1 MKISHLPRIDL
12 RYWAAIFLASV
23 FGTNMG
29 DLYANE
35 SGLGIGLGLAVLAVL
50 TALVFLAER
59 FEDLHHEIWYWL
71 VIVIIRTGA
80 TNIADWLAYS
90 ARVPA
95 PLLVG
100 GLAAFIA
107 LFAWWGARRIR
118 AAGLPQTNAGYWLA
132 MLGAGVFGT
141 VVGDMFQHSIGA
153 GVAAIGLSVLYVVVL
168 RLLGA
173 SVAKSAAVY
182 WSIVVIARTAGTAVG
197 DWLAESE
204 SLHIGLPLATLIT
217 GIALAAVIVFW
228 KGQTRSS
235 SSLDAA

>member
-80 TNIADWLAYS
+80 TNIADWLA
-90 ARVPA
+90 
-95 PLLVG
+95 
-100 GLAAFIA
+100 
-107 LFAWWGARRIR
+107 
-118 AAGLPQTNAGYWLA
+118 
-132 MLGAGVFGT
+132 
-141 VVGDMFQHSIGA
+141 
-153 GVAAIGLSVLYVVVL
+153 
-168 RLLGA
+168 
-173 SVAKSAAVY
+173 
-182 WSIVVIARTAGTAVG
+182 
-197 DWLAESE
+197 
-204 SLHIGLPLATLIT
+204 
-217 GIALAAVIVFW
+217 
-228 KGQTRSS
+228 
-235 SSLDAA
+235 

>member
-1 MKISHLPRIDL
+1 
-12 RYWAAIFLASV
+12 
-23 FGTNMG
+23 
-29 DLYANE
+29 
-35 SGLGIGLGLAVLAVL
+35 
-50 TALVFLAER
+50 
-59 FEDLHHEIWYWL
+59 
-71 VIVIIRTGA
+71 
-80 TNIADWLAYS
+80 
-90 ARVPA
+90 
-95 PLLVG
+95 
-100 GLAAFIA
+100 
-107 LFAWWGARRIR
+107 
-118 AAGLPQTNAGYWLA
+118 

-141 VVGDMFQHSIGA
+141 VVGDMFQHGIGA